1 MFSLCALNGLWY
13 EALILQSEVA
23 HTKDQ
28 SCYPIQIP
36 SNNDDD
42 DDDDNDTMDFEHY
55 GGQAGSSSADQPKR
69 RRRRNAARRL
79 LRNKAPIS
87 ARLTLDPQLRGSIGQ
102 VSDDLVKDL
111 FQLRDLTGK
120 WCARG

>member
-1 MFSLCALNGLWY
+1 MLTLPQRGCPYRES
-13 EALILQSEVA
+13 VA
-23 HTKDQ
+23 C
-28 SCYPIQIP
+28 SIP
-36 SNNDDD
+36 SNDE
-42 DDDDNDTMDFEHY
+42 DNDNDNDEGTMDFEHY
-55 GGQAGSSSADQPKR
+55 GGQVGSSSADQPKR

-120 WCARG
+120 WCFTWLISHEDMSLG